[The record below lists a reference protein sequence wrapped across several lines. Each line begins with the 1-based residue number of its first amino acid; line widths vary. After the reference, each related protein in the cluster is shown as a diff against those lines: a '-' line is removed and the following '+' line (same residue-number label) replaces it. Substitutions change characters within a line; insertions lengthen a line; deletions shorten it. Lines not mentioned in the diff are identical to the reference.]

1 MDLYEH
7 EGKALFQKYG
17 ITVPKG
23 ILATRKN
30 WKKEIKKIKQINKIK
45 SDKFVLK
52 AQVLH
57 GKRRK
62 AGLILFSPKEKVLK
76 RIKNLFQK
84 NKTVTEILVEEK
96 LVVAKEYYLS
106 IIVNQST
113 ACYSLLFSESGGI
126 DIEDVPRNKIKK
138 IDFLDFN
145 KNTKKQIQKITK
157 NKEITIIAEKLFQ
170 LFKEKDATL
179 VEINPLI
186 LTKDKKFFA
195 ADAKIT
201 IDDNALYRQPEFQE
215 FQFRNKTP
223 LEKEATKYRLHYV
236 ELDGNIAVIGNGAG
250 LVMATLDILHYQLLK
265 PANFLDAPGGTTK
278 EAMLHSLNIA
288 LKKQGIKV
296 LLINMFGGMTETDAI
311 AQAIIEFKKR
321 YHPKIPF
328 IIRIYGTHWQ
338 EAHVLLEKVDISAYG
353 TIDEAIQELKRI
365 IK

>member
-7 EGKALFQKYG
+7 EGKALFLDYG
-17 ITVPKG
+17 IPVPKG
-23 ILATRKN
+23 ILVNKKN
-30 WKKEIKKIKQINKIK
+30 YSKEIKQIKKIKTNN
-45 SDKFVLK
+45 FVLK

-62 AGLILFSPKEKVLK
+62 AGLILFTPKDKVPK

-84 NKTVTEILVEEK
+84 NKNIQEILIEEQ
-96 LVVAKEYYLS
+96 LAIITEYYLS
-106 IIVNQST
+106 ITINQSK

-126 DIEDVPRNKIKK
+126 NIEDVPKTKIKK

-145 KNTKKQIQKITK
+145 KNTKKQIQKITE
-157 NKEITIIAEKLFQ
+157 NNEITHIAEKLFT
-170 LFKEKDATL
+170 LFKQKDATL

-195 ADAKIT
+195 ADAKIN

-215 FQFRNKTP
+215 FQFRNKTL
-223 LEKEATKYRLHYV
+223 LEKEATKWGLHYV

-250 LVMATLDILHYQLLK
+250 LVMATLDLLHYYGLK

-278 EAMLHSLNIA
+278 EAMLHSLNIS
-288 LKKQGIKV
+288 LKKQGIKI
-296 LLINMFGGMTETDAI
+296 LFINMFGGMTETDAI
-311 AQAIIEFKKR
+311 AQAIIEFKQK

-328 IIRIYGTHWQ
+328 VIRIYGTHWQ
-338 EAHVLLEKVDISAYG
+338 KAHILLEKADISAYS
-353 TIDEAIQELKRI
+353 TIDEAIQELKKV